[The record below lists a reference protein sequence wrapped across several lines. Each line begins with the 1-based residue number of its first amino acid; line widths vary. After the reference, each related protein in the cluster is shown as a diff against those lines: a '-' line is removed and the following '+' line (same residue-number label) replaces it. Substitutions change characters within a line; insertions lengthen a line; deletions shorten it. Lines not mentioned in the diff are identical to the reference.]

1 MPIDF
6 VEESVRASHVELFDA
21 NSKARP
27 LHLEG
32 EVIPHILARAGDE
45 KAQTLSIEQVQAY
58 LDKNVL
64 IFDSSDLKNMFKE
77 ADYKKEGVL
86 GVRAL
91 SAAISGRWSGMHM
104 IIIKP

>member
-6 VEESVRASHVELFDA
+6 VEETQRAQVVELFDA

-32 EVIPHILARAGDE
+32 EVIPQILSRVGDE
-45 KAQTLSIEQVQAY
+45 KSATLSMEQVQAY

-64 IFDSSDLKNMFKE
+64 IFDSTDLKNMFKE
-77 ADYKKEGVL
+77 ADFKKEGVL
-86 GVRAL
+86 SVRAL
-91 SAAISGRWSGMHM
+91 SAAISGEYDKHL
-104 IIIKP
+104 

>member
-6 VEESVRASHVELFDA
+6 VEESVRAAPVDLFDE
-21 NSKARP
+21 NSKTRP

-32 EVIPHILARAGDE
+32 EVIPQILARVGDE
-45 KAQTLSIEQVQAY
+45 KDATLSIEQVQAY

-77 ADYKKEGVL
+77 ADFKNEGSL
-86 GVRAL
+86 SVRAL
-91 SAAISGRWSGMHM
+91 SAAISGECLL
-104 IIIKP
+104 